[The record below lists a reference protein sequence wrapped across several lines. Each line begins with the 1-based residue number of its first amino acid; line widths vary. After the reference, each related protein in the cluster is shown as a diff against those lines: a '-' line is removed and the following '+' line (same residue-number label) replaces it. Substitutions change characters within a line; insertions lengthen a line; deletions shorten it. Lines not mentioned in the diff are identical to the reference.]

1 MPAACSA
8 SAPRKSSRTIR
19 PARISLSSLS
29 SAQKLTSST
38 PTKVGSIDVKPY
50 GAVAN
55 SVAVRDG
62 IIAVAVEN
70 AVKTS
75 PGKVVFF
82 DRNLNFLSQVEV
94 GALPD
99 MLTFAHNGRFVLVA
113 NEGEPNDAYTIDPEG
128 SVSII
133 DLSKGVAKLTQANVR
148 TADFNVFNHAML
160 DPSIRIFGP
169 GASVAQDLEPEYI
182 AVSHDSKTA
191 WVTCQENNAIAI
203 IDIASAKVTK
213 LVG

>member
-38 PTKVGSIDVKPY
+38 PTKVGSIDVKLY
-50 GAVAN
+50 GAAAN

-62 IIAVAVEN
+62 IVAVAVEN

-82 DRNLNFLSQVEV
+82 DRDLNFLSQVEV

-99 MLTFAHNGRFVLVA
+99 MLAFTPNGRFVLVA
-113 NEGEPNDAYTIDPEG
+113 NEGEPNNSSTIDPEG

-133 DLSKGVAKLTQANVR
+133 DLSGGGARLRQEKVR
-148 TADFNVFNHAML
+148 TADFKAFNNANL

-169 GASVAQDLEPEYI
+169 GATVAQDLEPEYV
-182 AVSHDSKTA
+182 AVSHDSRTA
-191 WVTCQENNAIAI
+191 WVTCQENN
-203 IDIASAKVTK
+203 
-213 LVG
+213 